1 MKETSCGI
9 VIFKEHNVRE
19 YLLLLHP
26 GGHWDFAKGHME
38 EGETR
43 HATALREA
51 IEETGIS
58 DILILEGFQEKI
70 EYRYMRDGY
79 LREKEVFFFL
89 GKAGSHQVGLS
100 EEHTDYA
107 WLPFAEAMTRLSFS
121 NAKNLLAKA
130 QIFLEEHG

>member
-1 MKETSCGI
+1 MKEVSCGI
-9 VIFKEHNVRE
+9 VIYKEHNVRE

-51 IEETGIS
+51 KEETGIS
-58 DILILEGFQEKI
+58 DILIIEGFQDKI
-70 EYRYMRDGY
+70 GYRYMRDGY

-89 GKAGSHQVGLS
+89 GKADSNQVRLS

-107 WLPFAEAMTRLSFS
+107 WLPFAEAMTRLNFS
-121 NAKNLLAKA
+121 NAKKLLAKA
-130 QIFLEEHG
+130 QRFLDEQG